1 MSAQGLFIVL
11 EGIDGSGTT
20 TQAKLLVEALQRNE
34 RRALYTAEPSG
45 GPIGRLI
52 RRALQSRW
60 DPELD
65 GAERRLEWSSLALL
79 FAADRLDHAGSVIV
93 PALEAGSVVVSDRYD
108 LSSLIYQSLTAPD
121 PAAALEWV
129 RGLNAQ
135 ARRPDLTVV
144 LEVAPEAAEKRRELR
159 GAPADLFEERA
170 LQERLAA
177 AYRAAESFVPGD
189 QLVRVSAIAEIEQV
203 AAAVAQA
210 VSRAADIE
218 FRL

>member
-1 MSAQGLFIVL
+1 MTQKGLFIVL

-20 TQAKLLVEALQRNE
+20 TQARLLVETLQRNE

-45 GPIGRLI
+45 GSIGRLV
-52 RRALQSRW
+52 RGALQSRR
-60 DPELD
+60 DREID
-65 GAERRLEWSSLALL
+65 GAGRRLGWSTLALL
-79 FAADRLDHAGSVIV
+79 FAADRLDHVDSVIA

-121 PAAALEWV
+121 PVTALDWV
-129 RGLNAQ
+129 RSLNAQ

-144 LEVAPEAAEKRRELR
+144 LEVPPDTAEKRRESR
-159 GAPADLFEERA
+159 GAPAELFEERG

-189 QLVRVSAIAEIEQV
+189 RLVRVSAVAEIEQV
-203 AAAVAQA
+203 AAAVVQA
-210 VSRAADIE
+210 VSRATDIE